1 MAPYGVTA
9 FVAHDDIRPTRQWRE
24 EILKALNTMDA
35 FVAVLTSGFSQSVW
49 CNQEIGFAIAK
60 RTSIISFKME
70 EDPPGFLGDAQALPW
85 RKGKMAEDIAREIYD
100 LLRNDLSTSARL
112 PAGST

>member
-1 MAPYGVTA
+1 
-9 FVAHDDIRPTRQWRE
+9 
-24 EILKALNTMDA
+24 MDA

-70 EDPPGFLGDAQALPW
+70 EDPPGLLGDAQALPW
-85 RKGKMAEDIAREIYD
+85 RRGKMAEDIAKEIYN
-100 LLRNDLSTSARL
+100 LLESDPSTKARL
-112 PAGST
+112 PQR